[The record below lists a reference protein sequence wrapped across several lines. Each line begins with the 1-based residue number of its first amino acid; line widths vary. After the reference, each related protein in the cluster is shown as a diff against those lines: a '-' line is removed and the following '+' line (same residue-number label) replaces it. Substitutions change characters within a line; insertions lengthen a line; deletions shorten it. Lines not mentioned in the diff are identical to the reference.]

1 MAAAA
6 VPGAAVA
13 EVEVEGGEVEGRWL
27 PSVCLTVV
35 AEVDRFVGVVGQ

>member
-6 VPGAAVA
+6 VPGAAV
-13 EVEVEGGEVEGRWL
+13 EVEGGEEEGGGL